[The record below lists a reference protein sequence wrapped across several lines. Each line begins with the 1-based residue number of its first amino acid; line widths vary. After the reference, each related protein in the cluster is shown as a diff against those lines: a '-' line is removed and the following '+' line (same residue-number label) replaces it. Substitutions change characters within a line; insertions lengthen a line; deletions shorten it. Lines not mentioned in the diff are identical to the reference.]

1 MLTKG
6 IDTIIDIDS
15 FDHKCVIIKGL
26 LQSEQLKKMVMIGVD
41 QSLINS
47 ALHEHKFI
55 ETSKIM

>member
-26 LQSEQLKKMVMIGVD
+26 LQSEQLKKNGNDWCGSI
-41 QSLINS
+41 IN
-47 ALHEHKFI
+47 
-55 ETSKIM
+55 